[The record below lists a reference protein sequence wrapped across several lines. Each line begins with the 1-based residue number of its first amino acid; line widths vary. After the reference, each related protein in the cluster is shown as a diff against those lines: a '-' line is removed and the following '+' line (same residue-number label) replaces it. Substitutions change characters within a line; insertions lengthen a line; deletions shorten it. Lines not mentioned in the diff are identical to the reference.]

1 MRLIGKVWKEHK
13 GFVAFLLLM
22 TVFRSA
28 IADWNVV
35 PSGSMLP
42 TIQVGD
48 RILVDK
54 MAYDIR
60 FPLTHLSLVRL
71 HNPQR
76 GDIVTIQSAAAHELL
91 VKRVIGLPGDTVAM
105 RDNVLFINGSR
116 VSYREIQLDEHAND
130 ATSRGEYY
138 TEVISGA
145 AHTIRLSPDAPS
157 PRDSFGPVVVPP
169 GKYLM
174 LGDNRDNSAD
184 SRYFGFFSREEI
196 MGKAERVAYSLNP
209 AHYYF
214 PRYDRFGRSLDA
226 PQG

>member
-1 MRLIGKVWKEHK
+1 MRLIVRVWKEHK
-13 GFVAFLLLM
+13 GFIAFLFLM

-28 IADWNVV
+28 VADWNVV

-60 FPLTHLSLVRL
+60 FPLTHFSLVHLR
-71 HNPQR
+71 NPSR
-76 GDIVTIQSAAAHELL
+76 GDIVTIQSSAAHELL
-91 VKRVIGLPGDTVAM
+91 VKRVIGLPGDSVEM
-105 RDNVLFINGSR
+105 HDNVLFINGSR
-116 VSYREIQLDEHAND
+116 VSYRHIKADALADD

-138 TEVISGA
+138 SEKMNGT

-157 PRDSFGPVVVPP
+157 PRDSFGPVVVPV

-184 SRYFGFFSREEI
+184 SRYFGFFPRTEI
-196 MGKAERVAYSLNP
+196 IGKARRVAYSLDP

-214 PRYDRFGRSLDA
+214 PRYERIGRLLDA
-226 PQG
+226 PLG